1 MITNF
6 SGLSRL
12 GAKPKTRAQ
21 MNTTMA
27 NDKPLFLTIKE
38 FARLVRKHEQTVYRW
53 IRNARTTVGKS
64 PLQAYD
70 FKQLTTGCYLI
81 RYSAFERITDPDFQ
95 EQIQQRKADLKRQRK
110 LNTRAKNNVLAKL
123 QINGISPMKNG
134 G

>member
-1 MITNF
+1 
-6 SGLSRL
+6 
-12 GAKPKTRAQ
+12 
-21 MNTTMA
+21 MNTAIT

-38 FARLVRKHEQTVYRW
+38 FAKLVRKHEQTVYRW

-64 PLQAYD
+64 PLKASD

-81 RYSAFERITDPDFQ
+81 RYSAFERITDPDFI
-95 EQIQQRKADLKRQRK
+95 EQIQQNKADLKRQHK
-110 LNTRAKNNVLAKL
+110 LNQRAKNRVLAKL